1 MDNRRQLAGWGMT
14 NPSVATVY
22 PAGDDAHLV
31 HLVTEAGRRG
41 VLARGLGR
49 SYGDAAQNGGG
60 VVVDMTARNQVLSV
74 DLATALPAESVS
86 PK

>member
-1 MDNRRQLAGWGMT
+1 MDNRRQLAGWGRT
-14 NPSVATVY
+14 NPSVATVH

-31 HLVTEAGRRG
+31 RLVTEAGQRG

-60 VVVDMTARNQVLSV
+60 LVVDMTARNRVLSV
-74 DLATALPAESVS
+74 DLSLIHISEPTRPY
-86 PK
+86 